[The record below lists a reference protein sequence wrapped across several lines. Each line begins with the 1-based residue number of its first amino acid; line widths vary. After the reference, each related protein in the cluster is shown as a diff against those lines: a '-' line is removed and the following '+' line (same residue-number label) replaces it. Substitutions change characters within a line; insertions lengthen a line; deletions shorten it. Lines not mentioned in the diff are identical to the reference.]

1 MTNIDK
7 HIASLLHH
15 YDCVI
20 IPDFGGFITSD
31 KSGYVDSKAG
41 VFNPPY
47 KQILFNRNL
56 TNNDGLLANQI
67 ASEEDN
73 INYYE
78 ANLLLNQFK
87 EACYARLNSEGRVE
101 IEKVGV
107 LFFDAEKNIQF
118 QQSSKN
124 FLLSSFG
131 LSPKFL
137 IPLPIEKE
145 VVVKKEIPV
154 EKKVVVKPIQEEK
167 VLVNRP
173 SAKPEPTKKK
183 KSRKGVW
190 VSLIAIPLVV
200 GGLFFA
206 NQMGYVGESKLQLSN
221 LNPFK
226 SQEQQVYSPRTSS
239 FELIL
244 SGLQEEKVVGNEEV
258 LTSVKEE
265 LEVIPEKVDSTYVHK
280 EIIKEVVHEDTSKP
294 YHVIGGCFS
303 DKSNAEGLVKTWK
316 EKGEEASIV
325 DMKGNLYRVSLNSFA
340 SRTEANQFRDK
351 VEYEAGIST
360 WILKK

>member
-1 MTNIDK
+1 MTKIDK
-7 HIASLLHH
+7 HIESLLLH

-31 KSGYVDSKAG
+31 KAGFVNEKAG

-56 TNNDGLLANQI
+56 TNNDGLLANKI
-67 ASEEDN
+67 ASEEEN

-78 ANLLLNQFK
+78 ANLLLSQFK
-87 EACYARLNSEGRVE
+87 NACYARLNSEGRVE

-137 IPLPIEKE
+137 TPLPQEQTPVVKE
-145 VVVKKEIPV
+145 VVVENKIIEKPLSV
-154 EKKVVVKPIQEEK
+154 EKKIANRASVKPHYQK
-167 VLVNRP
+167 N
-173 SAKPEPTKKK
+173 K

-190 VSLIAIPLVV
+190 VSLVTVPLLV

-206 NQMGYVGESKLQLSN
+206 NQMGYVGKSKVHLSN
-221 LNPFK
+221 FNPFK
-226 SQEQQVYSPRTSS
+226 TQEKAFYSPREAS
-239 FELIL
+239 FKNILKQNSTTKSLTEVNHKALNNTLINK
-244 SGLQEEKVVGNEEV
+244 Q
-258 LTSVKEE
+258 
-265 LEVIPEKVDSTYVHK
+265 VINAKVDSTYVHN
-280 EIIKEVVHEDTSKP
+280 EVLEVAKSSTP

-303 DKSNAEGLVKTWK
+303 EKSNAEGLVEEWK
-316 EKGEEASIV
+316 SRGKNAEII
-325 DMKGNLYRVSLNSFA
+325 DLKGNLYRVALSSFS
-340 SRTEANQFRDK
+340 SRSEANQFRDRIA
-351 VEYEAGIST
+351 YETGIST